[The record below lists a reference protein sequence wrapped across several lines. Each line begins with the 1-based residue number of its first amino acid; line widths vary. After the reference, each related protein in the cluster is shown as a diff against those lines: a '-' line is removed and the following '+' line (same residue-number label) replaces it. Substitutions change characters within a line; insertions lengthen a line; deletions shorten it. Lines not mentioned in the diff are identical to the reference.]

1 MLIADIK
8 GKLTLNELIGED
20 FLTSSFFS
28 VFRYLDKQ
36 WIGKFINQ
44 AINVNNERL
53 ELEIENPV
61 YNFLV
66 YNFH

>member
-8 GKLTLNELIGED
+8 GKLSLNELIGED

-36 WIGKFINQ
+36 WIGKFIN
-44 AINVNNERL
+44 
-53 ELEIENPV
+53 
-61 YNFLV
+61 
-66 YNFH
+66 